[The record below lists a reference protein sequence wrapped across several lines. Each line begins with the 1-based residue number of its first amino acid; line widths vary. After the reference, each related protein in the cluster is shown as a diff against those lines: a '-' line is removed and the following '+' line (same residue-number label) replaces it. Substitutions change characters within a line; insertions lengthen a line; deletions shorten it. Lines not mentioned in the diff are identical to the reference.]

1 MFRGVNITKNNN
13 LEINALLYKN
23 KDEILAEIPLEFI
36 KEVVYEFGKP
46 TKMSLE
52 IPKFIMRKEKKISSN
67 LYHKMRLRQQIILEV
82 EGKKERFIITDTSS
96 SLEKFKGTKSF
107 TAYSFEKV
115 LENKRISFSDTIT
128 RTLIKDELYVND
140 GILNEV
146 EKVSGWKIGYVDP
159 DAMLITEKANET
171 VTENLFINF
180 INEKVEKDKLIWE
193 KSFTTDVGEDY
204 AVNIQIDYHNL
215 KTYDSTGRLLKTES
229 LSNELKPLYTN
240 TKKIQA
246 YYYSDT
252 GNRYGIRYLITLID
266 DVEVEQIHTFTNVND
281 FKITCDNIN
290 LIYETGRIV
299 EGTRAKFISVE
310 ATNENILTFMEAM
323 QEQFECVFEYDTINK
338 IINCYSKK
346 NIGEDKPIELS
357 YDTNVISLE
366 ITPSSE
372 VPNCLEVES
381 SNEIGISD
389 VNIYG
394 GEKIWN
400 YGYYIENDLLTDE
413 IVEALNKYD
422 ELLELKQAEYIT
434 LKDSSTALYSKR
446 TKYESEIS
454 SIEYR
459 IKYYTNLLTAF
470 ISADETDSVQQ
481 ENIKREIEALEVK
494 LNECIRERLAVNE
507 QIIGIEDS
515 MKVISNEIKRENA
528 ELNGEKIFTEL
539 DLEILDECEY
549 CSIYEDDYYVTS
561 YGLYENA
568 KKVLEEMI
576 KPEVEFDI
584 ECGNLVKLIKNKIHN
599 VVELGSFFMVNSDEL
614 EELGQ
619 DKVRFIGY
627 TLIPSENK
635 ISNTTFTNKEFKTE
649 LLNIASNIGRKT
661 TKSANTINSWQN
673 IVEDAML
680 SNDFVGELVSNGLN
694 LATSNINARTSRNLL
709 DFGEYGAFFKDAND
723 PTDGNQVYIGNNVIA
738 ISTDGFKSSEIS
750 MTGDGLIAKTLI
762 GSIILGQKLCITSDL
777 GQFYIGNMEEDEG
790 FGLSITDDSQ
800 KQRIFLGTEVVDGV
814 RIARLRLM
822 DKTGREVC
830 ISEDG
835 IISYSQF
842 VVWDNLSKDFPM
854 KIPYKSDEGVFSNKK
869 IVMSLYFDKYRAFE
883 RGMSSGGKSELKTTS
898 DGGSYS
904 KSTSTSNGG
913 YYSNTTTKTSSKSGY
928 FSKNVD
934 TKFVLAGQNNN
945 DYIDTTD
952 GGFYFSK
959 VNHKHTVE
967 VPLPE
972 HSHDVEI
979 TVTVPEH
986 SHGFSVNIPNHSHT
1000 LTMDTTHNH
1009 ELEYAIHEQNSMCSN
1024 VRIYINDILVRS
1036 NINSDCDVDIT
1047 NYININKK
1055 NNIRIETDTN
1065 GRLTVNFQNKIFQGW

>member
-1 MFRGVNITKNNN
+1 MFRGININKNNN
-13 LEINALLYKN
+13 LEINAWLYKN
-23 KDEILAEIPLEFI
+23 KDEILGEIPLDFI

-52 IPKFIMRKEKKISSN
+52 IPKFIMKKEKKILNN

-82 EGKKERFIITDTSS
+82 EGKKERFIITDTSAT
-96 SLEKFKGTKSF
+96 LEKFKGTKSF

-128 RTLIKDELYVND
+128 RTLVKNELYVND
-140 GILNEV
+140 GILDEV

-193 KSFTTDVGEDY
+193 KSFVTNADDDY

-266 DVEVEQIHTFTNVND
+266 DIEVEQIHTFTNVND

-290 LIYETGRIV
+290 LVYETGRIV
-299 EGTRAKFISVE
+299 EGARAKFISVE

-381 SNEIGISD
+381 SNDIGISD

-413 IVEALNKYD
+413 IVEGLKKYD

-434 LKDSSTALYSKR
+434 LKDSSTELYSKR

-481 ENIKREIEALEVK
+481 ENIKRQIEALEVK
-494 LNECIRERLAVNE
+494 LNECIRERLAINE
-507 QIIGIEDS
+507 QIVAIEDN

-528 ELNGEKIFTEL
+528 ELNGEKIFNEL

-584 ECGNLVKLIKNKIHN
+584 ECGNLIKLIKNKIFN
-599 VVELGSFFMVNSDEL
+599 IVELGSFFMVNS
-614 EELGQ
+614 EELQELGE

-627 TLIPSENK
+627 TLIPKEKK
-635 ISNTTFTNKEFKTE
+635 ISNTSFTNKEFKTE
-649 LLNIASNIGRKT
+649 LLNIASNVGRKT

-738 ISTDGFKSSEIS
+738 ISTDGFKTSEIS

-777 GQFYIGNMEEDEG
+777 GQFYIGNMEADEG
-790 FGLSITDDSQ
+790 FGLSITEDGTT
-800 KQRIFLGTEVVDGV
+800 QRIFLGTEIVNGV
-814 RIARLRLM
+814 RKARLRLYGK
-822 DKTGREVC
+822 DGKALV

-835 IISYSQF
+835 LISHNTLIFADDLDPTHPMEFDY
-842 VVWDNLSKDFPM
+842 VVQDGTQEIRECKLILAM
-854 KIPYKSDEGVFSNKK
+854 KPYRMTVKSTQ
-869 IVMSLYFDKYRAFE
+869 
-883 RGMSSGGKSELKTTS
+883 SGGKLQTS
-898 DGGSYS
+898 
-904 KSTSTSNGG
+904 SNGG
-913 YYSNTTTKTSSKSGY
+913 GFSISKSSESGGY
-928 FSKNVD
+928 YRTTSVVTSDAEHWWTPSIDDTVSINKNEQGSYYL
-934 TKFVLAGQNNN
+934 KLG
-945 DYIDTTD
+945 YL
-952 GGFYFSK
+952 K
-959 VNHKHTVE
+959 HNHTSEYTVE
-967 VPLPE
+967 VPAHYHNFSVSQDA
-972 HSHDVEI
+972 HSHSIDW
-979 TVTVPEH
+979 
-986 SHGFSVNIPNHSHT
+986 
-1000 LTMDTTHNH
+1000 THNH
-1009 ELEYAIHEQNSMCSN
+1009 ELVAGIFESTTPTNCS
-1024 VRIYINDILVRS
+1024 IYINESLVVS
-1036 NINSDCDVDIT
+1036 NVNYDTSIDIT
-1047 NYININKK
+1047 KHLKVGINKIK
-1055 NNIRIETDTN
+1055 FTSERLGRIQSTIYSKSF
-1065 GRLTVNFQNKIFQGW
+1065 VAY

>member
-1 MFRGVNITKNNN
+1 
-13 LEINALLYKN
+13 
-23 KDEILAEIPLEFI
+23 
-36 KEVVYEFGKP
+36 
-46 TKMSLE
+46 
-52 IPKFIMRKEKKISSN
+52 
-67 LYHKMRLRQQIILEV
+67 MRLRQQIILEV
-82 EGKKERFIITDTSS
+82 EGKKERFILTDTSTA
-96 SLEKFKGTKSF
+96 LEKFKGTKSF

-128 RTLIKDELYVND
+128 RTLIKNELYVND
-140 GILNEV
+140 GILDEV
-146 EKVSGWKIGYVDP
+146 EKVSGWKVGYVDP

-193 KSFTTDVGEDY
+193 KSFATNVDNDY

-229 LSNELKPLYTN
+229 LSNELKPLYAN

-252 GNRYGIRYLITLID
+252 GNRYGIRYLITLVD
-266 DVEVEQIHTFTNVND
+266 NVEVEQIHTFTNVND

-290 LIYETGRIV
+290 LVYETGRIV

-323 QEQFECVFEYDTINK
+323 QEQFECIFEYDTINK

-346 NIGEDKPIELS
+346 NIGQDKPIELS

-381 SNEIGISD
+381 SNEIGIGD

-400 YGYYIENDLLTDE
+400 YGYYIENNLLTDE
-413 IVEALNKYD
+413 IVEALKKYD
-422 ELLELKQAEYIT
+422 KLLELKQAEYIT
-434 LKDSSTALYSKR
+434 LKDSSTTLYSKR

-481 ENIKREIEALEVK
+481 ENIKRQIEELEVK
-494 LNECIRERLAVNE
+494 LNDCIRERLAINE
-507 QIIGIEDS
+507 QIIKIEDN
-515 MKVISNEIKRENA
+515 MKTISNEIKRENA
-528 ELNGEKIFTEL
+528 ELNGKKIFTEL

-576 KPEVEFDI
+576 KPQVEFDI
-584 ECGNLVKLIKNKIHN
+584 ECGNLVKLIRNKIHN
-599 VVELGSFFMVNSDEL
+599 IVELGSFFMVNNEEL
-614 EELGQ
+614 QELGQ

-627 TLIPSENK
+627 TLIPNENK

-649 LLNIASNIGRKT
+649 LLNIASNVGRKT
-661 TKSANTINSWQN
+661 TKSANTINTWQS

-680 SNDFVGELVSNGLN
+680 SNDFVGELASNGLN

-723 PTDGNQVYIGNNVIA
+723 PTNGNQVYIGNNIIA

-777 GQFYIGNMEEDEG
+777 GQFYIGNMDEDEG
-790 FGLSITDDSQ
+790 FGLSITEDGTT
-800 KQRIFLGTEVVDGV
+800 QRIFLGTEIVNGV
-814 RIARLRLM
+814 RKARLRLYGK
-822 DKTGREVC
+822 DGQGLVL
-830 ISEDG
+830 SEDG
-835 IISYSQF
+835 IISEIQYSDRSAVDLNSPMYSYF
-842 VVWDNLSKDFPM
+842 RIDNNVNVL
-854 KIPYKSDEGVFSNKK
+854 KK
-869 IVMSLYFDKYRAFE
+869 CILMIKLRPFRV
-883 RGMSSGGKSELKTTS
+883 
-898 DGGSYS
+898 YS
-904 KSTSTSNGG
+904 KGMEG
-913 YYSNTTTKTSSKSGY
+913 EEHMFK
-928 FSKNVD
+928 
-934 TKFVLAGQNNN
+934 
-945 DYIDTTD
+945 
-952 GGFYFSK
+952 GFQ
-959 VNHKHTVE
+959 H
-967 VPLPE
+967 
-972 HSHDVEI
+972 
-979 TVTVPEH
+979 
-986 SHGFSVNIPNHSHT
+986 
-1000 LTMDTTHNH
+1000 
-1009 ELEYAIHEQNSMCSN
+1009 
-1024 VRIYINDILVRS
+1024 
-1036 NINSDCDVDIT
+1036 
-1047 NYININKK
+1047 
-1055 NNIRIETDTN
+1055 
-1065 GRLTVNFQNKIFQGW
+1065 

>member
-1 MFRGVNITKNNN
+1 MFRGININKNNN
-13 LEINALLYKN
+13 LEINAWLYKN
-23 KDEILAEIPLEFI
+23 KDEILAEIPLDFI

-52 IPKFIMRKEKKISSN
+52 IPKFIMKKEKKISNN
-67 LYHKMRLRQQIILEV
+67 LYNKMRLRQQIILEV
-82 EGKKERFIITDTSS
+82 EGKKERFIVTDTSAT
-96 SLEKFKGTKSF
+96 LEKFKGTKSF

-128 RTLIKDELYVND
+128 RTLVKNELYVND
-140 GILNEV
+140 GILDEV
-146 EKVSGWKIGYVDP
+146 EKVSGWEIGYVDP

-193 KSFTTDVGEDY
+193 KSFVTNVGDEY

-266 DVEVEQIHTFTNVND
+266 DIEVEQIHTFTNVND

-290 LIYETGRIV
+290 LVYETGRIV

-381 SNEIGISD
+381 SNDIGISD

-413 IVEALNKYD
+413 IVEGLKKYD

-434 LKDSSTALYSKR
+434 LKDSSTELYSKR

-481 ENIKREIEALEVK
+481 ENIKRQIEALEVK
-494 LNECIRERLAVNE
+494 LNECIRERLAINE
-507 QIIGIEDS
+507 QIVAIEDN

-528 ELNGEKIFTEL
+528 ELNGEKIFNEL

-584 ECGNLVKLIKNKIHN
+584 ECGNLIKLIKNKIFN
-599 VVELGSFFMVNSDEL
+599 IVELGSFFMVNS
-614 EELGQ
+614 EELQELGE

-627 TLIPSENK
+627 TLIPKEKK
-635 ISNTTFTNKEFKTE
+635 ISNTSFTNKEFKTE
-649 LLNIASNIGRKT
+649 LLNIASNVGRKT

-738 ISTDGFKSSEIS
+738 ISTDGFKTSEIS

-777 GQFYIGNMEEDEG
+777 GQFYIGNMEADEG
-790 FGLSITDDSQ
+790 FGLSITEDGTT
-800 KQRIFLGTEVVDGV
+800 QRIFLGTEVVNGV
-814 RIARLRLM
+814 RKARLRLYGK
-822 DKTGREVC
+822 DGQGLVL
-830 ISEDG
+830 SEEG
-835 IISYSQF
+835 IISEIQYPDRSAVDLNSPMYSYFRIGNNVNALKECILMIKLRPFRVYSKGMEGGGAYVQG
-842 VVWDNLSKDFPM
+842 VSTLSGGGTT
-854 KIPYKSDEGVFSNKK
+854 S
-869 IVMSLYFDKYRAFE
+869 
-883 RGMSSGGKSELKTTS
+883 SSGG
-898 DGGSYS
+898 GYS
-904 KSTSTSNGG
+904 STI
-913 YYSNTTTKTSSKSGY
+913 TSSNQNYATFQSEFTTNPQVEYSGNEHVHPI
-928 FSKNVD
+928 SKFQFDHDHSVSISIG
-934 TKFVLAGQNNN
+934 A
-945 DYIDTTD
+945 
-952 GGFYFSK
+952 
-959 VNHKHTVE
+959 
-967 VPLPE
+967 
-972 HSHDVEI
+972 HSH
-979 TVTVPEH
+979 
-986 SHGFSVNIPNHSHT
+986 SCPNHSHT
-1000 LTMDTTHNH
+1000 TNLNIPNHTHAEKYGCYDLGGTEN
-1009 ELEYAIHEQNSMCSN
+1009 MPSN
-1024 VRIYINDILVRS
+1024 VVLKVNGKVVRS
-1036 NINSDCDVDIT
+1036 NINSDTEVDIT
-1047 NYININKK
+1047 AYLTIGVVNEIILESSTRGQIYINLYSKSFV
-1055 NNIRIETDTN
+1055 T
-1065 GRLTVNFQNKIFQGW
+1065 W

>member
-1 MFRGVNITKNNN
+1 MFRGINVNKNNN
-13 LEINALLYKN
+13 LEITAWLYKN
-23 KDEILAEIPLEFI
+23 KDEILAEIPLDFI

-46 TKMSLE
+46 TKMNLE
-52 IPKFIMRKEKKISSN
+52 IPKLIMKKEKKISNN

-82 EGKKERFIITDTSS
+82 EGKKERFIITDTSTT
-96 SLEKFKGTKSF
+96 LEKFKGTKSF

-115 LENKRISFSDTIT
+115 LGNKRISFSDTIT
-128 RTLIKDELYVND
+128 RTLIKNELYVND
-140 GILNEV
+140 GILDEV

-180 INEKVEKDKLIWE
+180 INEKVEKDKMIWE
-193 KSFTTDVGEDY
+193 KSFTTDVDDDY

-252 GNRYGIRYLITLID
+252 GNRYGIRYLITLVD
-266 DVEVEQIHTFTNVND
+266 NVEIEQIHTFTNVND

-290 LIYETGRIV
+290 LVYETGRIV

-310 ATNENILTFMEAM
+310 ATNDNILSFMEAM

-381 SNEIGISD
+381 SNDIGISD

-400 YGYYIENDLLTDE
+400 YGYYIENNLLTDE
-413 IVEALNKYD
+413 IVEALKKYD
-422 ELLELKQAEYIT
+422 KLLELKQAEYIT

-481 ENIKREIEALEVK
+481 ENIKRQIEELEVK
-494 LNECIRERLAVNE
+494 LNDCIRERLSINE
-507 QIIGIEDS
+507 QIIKIEDN
-515 MKVISNEIKRENA
+515 MKTISNEIKRENA
-528 ELNGEKIFTEL
+528 ELNGKKIFTEL

-568 KKVLEEMI
+568 KKILEEMI

-584 ECGNLVKLIKNKIHN
+584 ECGNLVKLIRNKIHN
-599 VVELGSFFMVNSDEL
+599 IVELGSFFMVNNEEL
-614 EELGQ
+614 QELGQ

-627 TLIPSENK
+627 TLIPNENK

-649 LLNIASNIGRKT
+649 LLNIASNVGRKT
-661 TKSANTINSWQN
+661 TKSANTINTWQS

-680 SNDFVGELVSNGLN
+680 NNDFVGELVSNGLN

-723 PTDGNQVYIGNNVIA
+723 PTNGNQVYIGNNVIA
-738 ISTDGFKSSEIS
+738 ISTDGFKSSEVA
-750 MTGDGLIAKTLI
+750 MTGNGVIAKTLI

-777 GQFYIGNMEEDEG
+777 GQFYIGNMEADEG
-790 FGLSITDDSQ
+790 FGLSITENGTT
-800 KQRIFLGTEVVDGV
+800 QRIFLGTEIVNGV
-814 RIARLRLM
+814 RKARLRLYGK
-822 DKTGREVC
+822 DGQGLVL
-830 ISEDG
+830 SEDG
-835 IISYSQF
+835 IISEIQYTDRSAVDLNSPMYSYF
-842 VVWDNLSKDFPM
+842 RIGNNVNSLKECILMIKLRPFRVYSKGM
-854 KIPYKSDEGVFSNKK
+854 EGGGSYVQGVSTINGGGTT
-869 IVMSLYFDKYRAFE
+869 S
-883 RGMSSGGKSELKTTS
+883 SSGG
-898 DGGSYS
+898 
-904 KSTSTSNGG
+904 G
-913 YYSNTTTKTSSKSGY
+913 YTNTLTSSNQNYVNFKAEFTTNPQAEYSGSMHVHPI
-928 FSKNVD
+928 SKFQFDHGHSVSISIG
-934 TKFVLAGQNNN
+934 A
-945 DYIDTTD
+945 
-952 GGFYFSK
+952 
-959 VNHKHTVE
+959 
-967 VPLPE
+967 
-972 HSHDVEI
+972 HSH
-979 TVTVPEH
+979 
-986 SHGFSVNIPNHSHT
+986 NCPNHSHT
-1000 LTMDTTHNH
+1000 TNINIPNHTHAEKYGCYDLGGTEN
-1009 ELEYAIHEQNSMCSN
+1009 MPSN
-1024 VRIYINDILVRS
+1024 IVLKVNGQVVRS
-1036 NINSDCDVDIT
+1036 NINSDTEVNIT
-1047 NYININKK
+1047 SYLTIGRVNEIILESSTRGHIYINLYSKSFV
-1055 NNIRIETDTN
+1055 T
-1065 GRLTVNFQNKIFQGW
+1065 W

>member
-1 MFRGVNITKNNN
+1 MFRGININKNNN
-13 LEINALLYKN
+13 LEINAWLYKN
-23 KDEILAEIPLEFI
+23 KDEILGEIPLDFI

-52 IPKFIMRKEKKISSN
+52 IPKFIMKKEKKISNN
-67 LYHKMRLRQQIILEV
+67 LYHKIRLRQQIILEV
-82 EGKKERFIITDTSS
+82 EGKKERFIVTDTSAT
-96 SLEKFKGTKSF
+96 LEKFKGTKSF

-128 RTLIKDELYVND
+128 RTLIKNELYVND
-140 GILNEV
+140 GILDEV
-146 EKVSGWKIGYVDP
+146 EKVSGWEIGYVDP

-193 KSFTTDVGEDY
+193 KSFVTNVDDDY

-215 KTYDSTGRLLKTES
+215 KTYDSTGRLLKTEN

-266 DVEVEQIHTFTNVND
+266 DIEVEQIHTFTNMND

-290 LIYETGRIV
+290 LVYETGRIV

-381 SNEIGISD
+381 SNDIGISD

-413 IVEALNKYD
+413 IVEGLKKYD

-434 LKDSSTALYSKR
+434 LKDSSTELYSKR

-481 ENIKREIEALEVK
+481 ENIKRQIEALEVK
-494 LNECIRERLAVNE
+494 LNECIRERLAINE
-507 QIIGIEDS
+507 QIVAIEDN

-528 ELNGEKIFTEL
+528 ELNGEKIFNEL

-584 ECGNLVKLIKNKIHN
+584 ECGNLIKLIKNKIFN
-599 VVELGSFFMVNSDEL
+599 IVELGSFFMVNS
-614 EELGQ
+614 EELQELGE

-627 TLIPSENK
+627 TLIPKEKK
-635 ISNTTFTNKEFKTE
+635 ISNASFTNKEFKTE
-649 LLNIASNIGRKT
+649 LLNIASNVGRKT

-694 LATSNINARTSRNLL
+694 LATSTINARTSRNLL

-738 ISTDGFKSSEIS
+738 ISTDGFKTSEIS

-777 GQFYIGNMEEDEG
+777 GQFYIGNMEADEG
-790 FGLSITDDSQ
+790 FGLSITEDGTT
-800 KQRIFLGTEVVDGV
+800 QRIFLGTEVVNGV
-814 RIARLRLM
+814 RKARLRLYGK
-822 DKTGREVC
+822 DGKGLVL
-830 ISEDG
+830 SEDG
-835 IISYSQF
+835 ILNTSQQF
-842 VVWDNLSKDFPM
+842 IIENLSKGYDLN
-854 KIPYKSDEGVFSNKK
+854 IPFIVDEGVA
-869 IVMSLYFDKYRAFE
+869 SLSKVQLTLLFDKYRGYT
-883 RGMSSGGKSELKTTS
+883 RGSSAGGGTTATSEGGGDFDISSDSGEGGTYNYSATTSSDNRVMNGVDPSKTYAGWTGDPRESEDNPISATKHIHTVYSDPHYHDVKINISIPPHRHNFRVTKTAHKHNVILKDHEHPEVHGIYVEESSGVENAKVYVNDVLVSQNIN
-898 DGGSYS
+898 
-904 KSTSTSNGG
+904 STSAIVDITKYLKLNSVNYIRISNE
-913 YYSNTTTKTSSKSGY
+913 
-928 FSKNVD
+928 KNARV
-934 TKFVLAGQNNN
+934 
-945 DYIDTTD
+945 
-952 GGFYFSK
+952 
-959 VNHKHTVE
+959 
-967 VPLPE
+967 
-972 HSHDVEI
+972 
-979 TVTVPEH
+979 
-986 SHGFSVNIPNHSHT
+986 SVNIF
-1000 LTMDTTHNH
+1000 
-1009 ELEYAIHEQNSMCSN
+1009 EKKF
-1024 VRIYINDILVRS
+1024 
-1036 NINSDCDVDIT
+1036 IT
-1047 NYININKK
+1047 
-1055 NNIRIETDTN
+1055 
-1065 GRLTVNFQNKIFQGW
+1065 W

>member
-1 MFRGVNITKNNN
+1 MFRGINITKNNN

-599 VVELGSFFMVNSDEL
+599 VVELGSFFMVNNDEL

-649 LLNIASNIGRKT
+649 LLNIASNVGRKT

-777 GQFYIGNMEEDEG
+777 GQFYIGNMEVDEG

>member
-1 MFRGVNITKNNN
+1 MFRGIDINKNNN
-13 LEINALLYKN
+13 LEITAWLYKN
-23 KDEILAEIPLEFI
+23 KDEILAEIPLDFI

-52 IPKFIMRKEKKISSN
+52 VPKFIMKKEKKISNN

-82 EGKKERFIITDTSS
+82 EGKKERFILTDTSTA
-96 SLEKFKGTKSF
+96 LEKFKGTKSF

-128 RTLIKDELYVND
+128 RTLIKNELYVND
-140 GILNEV
+140 GILDEV
-146 EKVSGWKIGYVDP
+146 EKVSGWKVGHVDP

-193 KSFTTDVGEDY
+193 KSFATNVDNDY

-252 GNRYGIRYLITLID
+252 GNRYGIRYLITLVD
-266 DVEVEQIHTFTNVND
+266 NVEIEQIHTFTNVND

-290 LIYETGRIV
+290 LVYETGRIV

-323 QEQFECVFEYDTINK
+323 QEQFECIFEYDTINK

-366 ITPSSE
+366 ITPSNE

-381 SNEIGISD
+381 SNEIGIGD

-400 YGYYIENDLLTDE
+400 YGYYIENNLLTDE
-413 IVEALNKYD
+413 IVEALKKYD
-422 ELLELKQAEYIT
+422 KLLELKQAEYIT

-481 ENIKREIEALEVK
+481 ENIKRQIEELEVK
-494 LNECIRERLAVNE
+494 LNDCIRERLAINE
-507 QIIGIEDS
+507 QIIKIEDN
-515 MKVISNEIKRENA
+515 MKTISNEIKRESA
-528 ELNGEKIFTEL
+528 ELNGKKIFTEL

-584 ECGNLVKLIKNKIHN
+584 ECGNLVKLIRNKIHN
-599 VVELGSFFMVNSDEL
+599 IVELGSFFMVNNEEL
-614 EELGQ
+614 QELGQ

-627 TLIPSENK
+627 TLIPNENK

-649 LLNIASNIGRKT
+649 LLNIASNVGRKT
-661 TKSANTINSWQN
+661 TKSANTINTWQS

-723 PTDGNQVYIGNNVIA
+723 PTNGNQVYIGNNIIA

-790 FGLSITDDSQ
+790 FGLSITEDGTT
-800 KQRIFLGTEVVDGV
+800 QRIFLGTEIVNGV
-814 RIARLRLM
+814 RKARLRLYG
-822 DKTGREVC
+822 KNGQGLVL
-830 ISEDG
+830 SEDG
-835 IISYSQF
+835 ILNTSQQF
-842 VVWDNLSKDFPM
+842 IIENLSKGYDLN
-854 KIPYKSDEGVFSNKK
+854 IPFIVDEGVA
-869 IVMSLYFDKYRAFE
+869 SLLKVQLTLLFDKYRGYT
-883 RGMSSGGKSELKTTS
+883 RGSSAGGGTTATSEGGGDFDISSDSGEGGTYNYSATTSSDNRVMNGVDPSKTYAGWTGDPRSSEGEPVSATKHIHTVYSDPHYHDVKINISIPPHRHNFRVKKTAHKHNVILKNHEHSEVHGIYVEESSGVENAKVYVNGVLVSQNIN
-898 DGGSYS
+898 
-904 KSTSTSNGG
+904 STSAIVDITKYLKLNSVNYIRISNE
-913 YYSNTTTKTSSKSGY
+913 
-928 FSKNVD
+928 KNARV
-934 TKFVLAGQNNN
+934 
-945 DYIDTTD
+945 
-952 GGFYFSK
+952 
-959 VNHKHTVE
+959 
-967 VPLPE
+967 
-972 HSHDVEI
+972 
-979 TVTVPEH
+979 
-986 SHGFSVNIPNHSHT
+986 SVNIF
-1000 LTMDTTHNH
+1000 
-1009 ELEYAIHEQNSMCSN
+1009 EKKF
-1024 VRIYINDILVRS
+1024 
-1036 NINSDCDVDIT
+1036 IT
-1047 NYININKK
+1047 
-1055 NNIRIETDTN
+1055 
-1065 GRLTVNFQNKIFQGW
+1065 W

>member
-1 MFRGVNITKNNN
+1 MFRGININKNNN
-13 LEINALLYKN
+13 LEINAWLYKN
-23 KDEILAEIPLEFI
+23 KDEILAEIPLDFI

-46 TKMSLE
+46 TKMSVE
-52 IPKFIMRKEKKISSN
+52 IPKFIMKKEKKISNN
-67 LYHKMRLRQQIILEV
+67 LYHKMRLRQQIILKV
-82 EGKKERFIITDTSS
+82 EGKKERFIITDTSTT
-96 SLEKFKGTKSF
+96 LEKFKGTKSF

-128 RTLIKDELYVND
+128 RTLIKNELYVND
-140 GILNEV
+140 GILDEV

-193 KSFTTDVGEDY
+193 KSFATNVDDDY

-252 GNRYGIRYLITLID
+252 GNRYGIRYLITLVD
-266 DVEVEQIHTFTNVND
+266 NVEIEQIHTFTNVND

-290 LIYETGRIV
+290 LVYETGRIV

-357 YDTNVISLE
+357 YNTNVISLE

-381 SNEIGISD
+381 SNDIGISD

-413 IVEALNKYD
+413 IVEGLKKYD

-434 LKDSSTALYSKR
+434 LKDSSTTLYSKR

-470 ISADETDSVQQ
+470 ISADETDSAQQ
-481 ENIKREIEALEVK
+481 ENIKRQIEALEVK
-494 LNECIRERLAVNE
+494 LNECIRERLAINE
-507 QIIGIEDS
+507 QIIAIEDNI
-515 MKVISNEIKRENA
+515 KVISNEIKRENA

-568 KKVLEEMI
+568 KKVLKEMI

-584 ECGNLVKLIKNKIHN
+584 ECGNLVKLIKNNIFN
-599 VVELGSFFMVNSDEL
+599 IVELGSFFMVNNEEL
-614 EELGQ
+614 QELGQ

-627 TLIPSENK
+627 TLIPKEKK
-635 ISNTTFTNKEFKTE
+635 ISNTSFTNKEFKTE
-649 LLNIASNIGRKT
+649 LLNIASNVGRKT
-661 TKSANTINSWQN
+661 TKSTNTINSWQN

-680 SNDFVGELVSNGLN
+680 SNDFVGELVKNGLN
-694 LATSNINARTSRNLL
+694 LATSTINARTSRNLL

-738 ISTDGFKSSEIS
+738 ISTDGFKTSEIS
-750 MTGDGLIAKTLI
+750 MTGDGVIAKTLI

-790 FGLSITDDSQ
+790 FGLSITEDGTT
-800 KQRIFLGTEVVDGV
+800 QRIFLGTEIVNGV
-814 RIARLRLM
+814 RKARLRLYGK
-822 DKTGREVC
+822 DGQGLVL
-830 ISEDG
+830 SEDG
-835 IISYSQF
+835 ILNTSQQF
-842 VVWDNLSKDFPM
+842 IVENLSKGYDLN
-854 KIPYKSDEGVFSNKK
+854 IPFVVDEGVT
-869 IVMSLYFDKYRAFE
+869 SLSKVQLTLLFDKYRGYT
-883 RGMSSGGKSELKTTS
+883 RGSSAGGGTTATSEGGGDFDISSDSGEGGTYNYSATTS
-898 DGGSYS
+898 SDNRVMNGVDPSKTYAGWTGDPRSSEGEPVSATKHIHTVYS
-904 KSTSTSNGG
+904 DPHYHDVKINISMPPHRHKFRV
-913 YYSNTTTKTSSKSGY
+913 TKT
-928 FSKNVD
+928 
-934 TKFVLAGQNNN
+934 A
-945 DYIDTTD
+945 
-952 GGFYFSK
+952 
-959 VNHKHTVE
+959 HKHNVI
-967 VPLPE
+967 LK
-972 HSHDVEI
+972 
-979 TVTVPEH
+979 
-986 SHGFSVNIPNHSHT
+986 
-1000 LTMDTTHNH
+1000 NH
-1009 ELEYAIHEQNSMCSN
+1009 EHPEVHGIYVEEGSGVENAKVYVNN
-1024 VRIYINDILVRS
+1024 VLVS
-1036 NINSDCDVDIT
+1036 QNINSTSAIVDIT
-1047 NYININKK
+1047 KYLKLT
-1055 NNIRIETDTN
+1055 NNWIILRIRKI
-1065 GRLTVNFQNKIFQGW
+1065 GLTY

>member
-1 MFRGVNITKNNN
+1 MFRGINITKNNN

-52 IPKFIMRKEKKISSN
+52 IPKFIMKKEKKISSN

-252 GNRYGIRYLITLID
+252 GNRYGIRYLITLIN

-599 VVELGSFFMVNSDEL
+599 VVELGSFFMVNNDEL

-635 ISNTTFTNKEFKTE
+635 INNTTFTNKEFKTE
-649 LLNIASNIGRKT
+649 LLNIASNVGRKT

-777 GQFYIGNMEEDEG
+777 GQFYIGNMEEDDG
-790 FGLSITDDSQ
+790 FGLSITEDGTT
-800 KQRIFLGTEVVDGV
+800 QRIFLGTEIVNGV
-814 RIARLRLM
+814 RKARLRLYGK
-822 DKTGREVC
+822 DGKGLVL
-830 ISEDG
+830 SEDG
-835 IISYSQF
+835 ILNTSQQF
-842 VVWDNLSKDFPM
+842 IIENLSKGYDLN
-854 KIPYKSDEGVFSNKK
+854 IPFIVDEGVA
-869 IVMSLYFDKYRAFE
+869 SLSKVQLTLLFDKYRGYT
-883 RGMSSGGKSELKTTS
+883 RGSSSGGGTTATSEGGGDFDISSDSGEGGTYNYSATTS
-898 DGGSYS
+898 SDNRTMNGVDPSKTYAGWTGDPRSSEGEPVSATKHIHTVYS
-904 KSTSTSNGG
+904 DPHYHNVNINISIPPHKHKFRV
-913 YYSNTTTKTSSKSGY
+913 TKT
-928 FSKNVD
+928 
-934 TKFVLAGQNNN
+934 A
-945 DYIDTTD
+945 
-952 GGFYFSK
+952 
-959 VNHKHTVE
+959 HKHNVILKDHTHPEVHGIYVE
-967 VPLPE
+967 E
-972 HSHDVEI
+972 SSGVENAKVYVNDALVSQNINSNSAIVDI
-979 TVTVPEH
+979 TRYLKLNSVNYIRISNEKNARV
-986 SHGFSVNIPNHSHT
+986 SVNIF
-1000 LTMDTTHNH
+1000 
-1009 ELEYAIHEQNSMCSN
+1009 EKKF
-1024 VRIYINDILVRS
+1024 
-1036 NINSDCDVDIT
+1036 IT
-1047 NYININKK
+1047 
-1055 NNIRIETDTN
+1055 
-1065 GRLTVNFQNKIFQGW
+1065 W

>member
-1 MFRGVNITKNNN
+1 MFRGINIDKNNN
-13 LEINALLYKN
+13 LEINAWLYKN
-23 KDEILAEIPLEFI
+23 KDEILAEVPLDFI

-52 IPKFIMRKEKKISSN
+52 IPKFIMKKEKKVSNN

-82 EGKKERFIITDTSS
+82 EGKKERFILTDTFTA
-96 SLEKFKGTKSF
+96 LEKFKGTKSF

-128 RTLIKDELYVND
+128 RTLIKNELYVND
-140 GILNEV
+140 GILDEV
-146 EKVSGWKIGYVDP
+146 EKVSGWKVGYVDA

-193 KSFTTDVGEDY
+193 KSFATNVDNDY

-240 TKKIQA
+240 TKRIQA

-252 GNRYGIRYLITLID
+252 GNRYGIRYLITLVD
-266 DVEVEQIHTFTNVND
+266 NVEIEQIHTFTNVND

-290 LIYETGRIV
+290 LVYETGRIV

-323 QEQFECVFEYDTINK
+323 QEQFECIFEYDTINK

-346 NIGEDKPIELS
+346 NIGQDKPIELS

-381 SNEIGISD
+381 SNDIGISD

-400 YGYYIENDLLTDE
+400 YGYYIENNLLTDE
-413 IVEALNKYD
+413 IVEALKKYD
-422 ELLELKQAEYIT
+422 KLLELKQAEYIT

-481 ENIKREIEALEVK
+481 ENIKRQIEELEVK
-494 LNECIRERLAVNE
+494 LNDCIRERLAINE
-507 QIIGIEDS
+507 QIIKIEDN
-515 MKVISNEIKRENA
+515 MKTISNEIKRESA
-528 ELNGEKIFTEL
+528 ELNGKKIFTEL

-584 ECGNLVKLIKNKIHN
+584 ECGNLVKLIRNKIHN
-599 VVELGSFFMVNSDEL
+599 IVELGSFFMVNNEEL
-614 EELGQ
+614 QELGQ

-627 TLIPSENK
+627 TLIPKENK

-649 LLNIASNIGRKT
+649 LLNIASNVGRKT
-661 TKSANTINSWQN
+661 TKSANTINTWQS

-723 PTDGNQVYIGNNVIA
+723 PTNGNQVYIGNNIIA

-777 GQFYIGNMEEDEG
+777 GQFYIGNMNEDEG
-790 FGLSITDDSQ
+790 FGLSITEDGTT
-800 KQRIFLGTEVVDGV
+800 QRIFLGTEIVNGI
-814 RIARLRLM
+814 RKARLRLYGK
-822 DKTGREVC
+822 DGQGLVL
-830 ISEDG
+830 SEDG
-835 IISYSQF
+835 ILNTSQQF
-842 VVWDNLSKDFPM
+842 IIENLSKGYDLN
-854 KIPYKSDEGVFSNKK
+854 IPFIVDEGVT
-869 IVMSLYFDKYRAFE
+869 SLSKVQLTLLFDKYRGYT
-883 RGMSSGGKSELKTTS
+883 RGSSAGGGTTATSEGGGDFDISSDSGEGGTYNYSATTSSDNRVMNGVDPSKTYAGWTGDPRSSEGEPVSATKHIHTVYSDPHYHDVKINISIPPHRHNFRVTKTAHKHNVILKNHEHPEVHGIYVEESSGVENAKVYVNGVLVSQNIN
-898 DGGSYS
+898 
-904 KSTSTSNGG
+904 STSAIVDITKYLKLNSVNYIRISNE
-913 YYSNTTTKTSSKSGY
+913 
-928 FSKNVD
+928 KNARV
-934 TKFVLAGQNNN
+934 
-945 DYIDTTD
+945 
-952 GGFYFSK
+952 
-959 VNHKHTVE
+959 
-967 VPLPE
+967 
-972 HSHDVEI
+972 
-979 TVTVPEH
+979 
-986 SHGFSVNIPNHSHT
+986 SVNIF
-1000 LTMDTTHNH
+1000 
-1009 ELEYAIHEQNSMCSN
+1009 EKKF
-1024 VRIYINDILVRS
+1024 
-1036 NINSDCDVDIT
+1036 IT
-1047 NYININKK
+1047 
-1055 NNIRIETDTN
+1055 
-1065 GRLTVNFQNKIFQGW
+1065 W

>member
-1 MFRGVNITKNNN
+1 MFRGININKNNN
-13 LEINALLYKN
+13 LEINAWLYKN
-23 KDEILAEIPLEFI
+23 KDEILGEIPLDFI

-52 IPKFIMRKEKKISSN
+52 IPKFIMKKEKKISNN

-82 EGKKERFIITDTSS
+82 EGKKERFIVTDTSAT
-96 SLEKFKGTKSF
+96 LEKFKGTKSF

-128 RTLIKDELYVND
+128 RTLVKNELYVND
-140 GILNEV
+140 GILDEI

-193 KSFTTDVGEDY
+193 KSFATNVDDDY

-252 GNRYGIRYLITLID
+252 GNRYGIRYLITLVD
-266 DVEVEQIHTFTNVND
+266 NVEIEQIHTFTNVND

-290 LIYETGRIV
+290 LVYETGRIV

-381 SNEIGISD
+381 SNDIGISD

-413 IVEALNKYD
+413 IVEGLKKYD

-434 LKDSSTALYSKR
+434 LKDSSTELYSKR

-481 ENIKREIEALEVK
+481 ENIKRQIEALEVK
-494 LNECIRERLAVNE
+494 LNECIRERLAINE
-507 QIIGIEDS
+507 QIVAIEDN

-528 ELNGEKIFTEL
+528 ELNGEKIFNEL

-584 ECGNLVKLIKNKIHN
+584 ECGNLIKLIKNKIFN
-599 VVELGSFFMVNSDEL
+599 IVELGSFFMVNS
-614 EELGQ
+614 EELQELGE

-627 TLIPSENK
+627 TLIPKEKK
-635 ISNTTFTNKEFKTE
+635 ISNTSFTNKEFKTE
-649 LLNIASNIGRKT
+649 LLNIASNVGRKT

-738 ISTDGFKSSEIS
+738 ISTDGFKTSEIS

-777 GQFYIGNMEEDEG
+777 GQFYIGNMEVDEG
-790 FGLSITDDSQ
+790 FGLSITEDGTT
-800 KQRIFLGTEVVDGV
+800 QRIFLGTEIVNGV
-814 RIARLRLM
+814 RKARLRLYGK
-822 DKTGREVC
+822 DGQGLVL
-830 ISEDG
+830 SEEG
-835 IISYSQF
+835 IISEIQYSDRSAVDLNSPMYSYFRIGNNVNALKECILMIKLRPFRVYSKGMEGGGAYVQG
-842 VVWDNLSKDFPM
+842 VSTLSGGGTT
-854 KIPYKSDEGVFSNKK
+854 S
-869 IVMSLYFDKYRAFE
+869 
-883 RGMSSGGKSELKTTS
+883 SSGG
-898 DGGSYS
+898 G
-904 KSTSTSNGG
+904 
-913 YYSNTTTKTSSKSGY
+913 YSNTITSSNQNYVAFQSEFTTNPQVEYTGNNHVHPI
-928 FSKNVD
+928 SKFQFDHDHLVSISIG
-934 TKFVLAGQNNN
+934 A
-945 DYIDTTD
+945 
-952 GGFYFSK
+952 
-959 VNHKHTVE
+959 
-967 VPLPE
+967 
-972 HSHDVEI
+972 HSH
-979 TVTVPEH
+979 
-986 SHGFSVNIPNHSHT
+986 SCPNHSHT
-1000 LTMDTTHNH
+1000 TNLNIPNHTHAEKYGCYDLGGTENVP
-1009 ELEYAIHEQNSMCSN
+1009 SN
-1024 VRIYINDILVRS
+1024 VVLKVNGKVVRS
-1036 NINSDCDVDIT
+1036 NINSDTEVDIT
-1047 NYININKK
+1047 SYLTIGIVNEIILESSTRGQIYINLYSKSFV
-1055 NNIRIETDTN
+1055 T
-1065 GRLTVNFQNKIFQGW
+1065 W